1 GDIKSA
7 IKQPTQKIQDSF
19 FDSFVIY
26 MGDLNEDLQQQYI
39 NQENAYKASL
49 IFFVCFLAISLFFV
63 FFSWYLL
70 KNTLITP
77 LKKLG
82 ESISTISSGDLSK
95 NISLEGKN
103 EIAKLARSI
112 ELMRVN
118 LVNIVNEIKTYT
130 NHSLSGIGKLSSG
143 NNELAARTEE
153 QASALEETASSM
165 EEISS
170 TVKQNTENVANA
182 ASIVLSATN
191 LSRNCGEEV
200 NDVVRLMKDIS
211 EYSNKIFEITDV
223 IDSIAFQTNILA
235 LNASVEA
242 ARAGEQ
248 GRGFAVVSGE
258 VRELAQKCT
267 DSAKNIKILIDN
279 TVQKISSGSDMA
291 EKAGNSMLN
300 VVNSIEK
307 INNIISEISIAS
319 SEQSKG
325 IEQICTAV
333 NEMDVVT
340 QKNSNLVEQCAKQAS
355 SIEMDA
361 NELLKMVEHFK
372 TDYVISLTH
381 EKNKHNNTQKVFNNE
396 DNWSSF

>member
-1 GDIKSA
+1 
-7 IKQPTQKIQDSF
+7 
-19 FDSFVIY
+19 
-26 MGDLNEDLQQQYI
+26 QQYI

-182 ASIVLSATN
+182 ASIVLS
-191 LSRNCGEEV
+191 
-200 NDVVRLMKDIS
+200 
-211 EYSNKIFEITDV
+211 
-223 IDSIAFQTNILA
+223 
-235 LNASVEA
+235 
-242 ARAGEQ
+242 
-248 GRGFAVVSGE
+248 
-258 VRELAQKCT
+258 
-267 DSAKNIKILIDN
+267 
-279 TVQKISSGSDMA
+279 
-291 EKAGNSMLN
+291 
-300 VVNSIEK
+300 
-307 INNIISEISIAS
+307 
-319 SEQSKG
+319 
-325 IEQICTAV
+325 
-333 NEMDVVT
+333 
-340 QKNSNLVEQCAKQAS
+340 
-355 SIEMDA
+355 
-361 NELLKMVEHFK
+361 
-372 TDYVISLTH
+372 
-381 EKNKHNNTQKVFNNE
+381 
-396 DNWSSF
+396 

>member
-1 GDIKSA
+1 
-7 IKQPTQKIQDSF
+7 
-19 FDSFVIY
+19 
-26 MGDLNEDLQQQYI
+26 
-39 NQENAYKASL
+39 
-49 IFFVCFLAISLFFV
+49 
-63 FFSWYLL
+63 
-70 KNTLITP
+70 
-77 LKKLG
+77 
-82 ESISTISSGDLSK
+82 
-95 NISLEGKN
+95 
-103 EIAKLARSI
+103 
-112 ELMRVN
+112 
-118 LVNIVNEIKTYT
+118 
-130 NHSLSGIGKLSSG
+130 
-143 NNELAARTEE
+143 
-153 QASALEETASSM
+153 
-165 EEISS
+165 
-170 TVKQNTENVANA
+170 
-182 ASIVLSATN
+182 ATN

-361 NELLKMVEHFK
+361 NELLKMVE
-372 TDYVISLTH
+372 
-381 EKNKHNNTQKVFNNE
+381 
-396 DNWSSF
+396 